1 MNLYLLDSLP
11 PGGDYVCGEPGA
23 KSAVG
28 NEQLRLLWSEDRQM
42 MLFFFFCSCLAAVL
56 MDQIAGVSIW
66 NIFYGLKISDGKDV
80 IVCRLQ
86 I

>member
-42 MLFFFFCSCLAAVL
+42 MLFFSFAVAWLQFYWTKLLESAFGIFFMV
-56 MDQIAGVSIW
+56 
-66 NIFYGLKISDGKDV
+66 
-80 IVCRLQ
+80 
-86 I
+86 

>member
-1 MNLYLLDSLP
+1 M
-11 PGGDYVCGEPGA
+11 CGEPGA
-23 KSAVG
+23 ENAVG
-28 NEQLRLLWSEDRQM
+28 NEQLRLLWSVGPADDAV
-42 MLFFFFCSCLAAVL
+42 FFFCSCLAAVL
-56 MDQIAGVSIW
+56 LDQIAGVSIW